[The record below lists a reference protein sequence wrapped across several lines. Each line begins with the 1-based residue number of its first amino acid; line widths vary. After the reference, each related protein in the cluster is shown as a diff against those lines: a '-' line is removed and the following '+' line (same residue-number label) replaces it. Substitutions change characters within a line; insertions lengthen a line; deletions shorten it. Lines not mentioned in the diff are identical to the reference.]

1 MGMVKATLVG
11 SKASII
17 SLYTRGTATL
27 IIFAI
32 ARKNNAKSTRIR
44 NAGALRGQMYGN
56 MTLII
61 LKSVRALEK
70 PNLEKEKGIQ
80 VLSFKAGAIV
90 HPLPFLPDEFK
101 TTQLELRDRQSAT
114 AQKLIFAEIICKR
127 QNRVQIWKLGPQTQ
141 KKSRP
146 RRSG

>member
-1 MGMVKATLVG
+1 
-11 SKASII
+11 
-17 SLYTRGTATL
+17 
-27 IIFAI
+27 
-32 ARKNNAKSTRIR
+32 
-44 NAGALRGQMYGN
+44 MYGN

-70 PNLEKEKGIQ
+70 PNLEKGKGIL

-90 HPLPFLPDEFK
+90 HPLPFLADKLK

-114 AQKLIFAEIICKR
+114 AQKLFFAEIICKR

-141 KKSRP
+141 KKP
-146 RRSG
+146 PP